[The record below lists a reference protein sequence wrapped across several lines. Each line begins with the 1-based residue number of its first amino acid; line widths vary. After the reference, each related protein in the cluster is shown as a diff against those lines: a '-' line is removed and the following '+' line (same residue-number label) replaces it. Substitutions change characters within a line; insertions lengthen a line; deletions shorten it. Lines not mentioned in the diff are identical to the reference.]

1 MTFEWQNYVIDK
13 RFIGKGSYSK
23 VYHGIHKETKV
34 EIALKKILFS
44 KLHDFVKDKIIS
56 EIHILQKLNHPHI
69 IKLYEYKFTGD
80 YLFLIT
86 EYCNGNDLQTWM
98 KSEHSITDKIII
110 MNQISNGLEYIHS
123 QHIMHR
129 DIKLE
134 NVLIHNGIVKLCDF
148 GFSIF
153 MKEDMCKTICGTPL
167 FMSPEL
173 LFYKPYSYDSDIWSL
188 GILFY
193 ILLFHVHPFGTLY
206 NIDDYRRLIQNEIHI
221 PTIQGYESLIDLI
234 KIMLSIQPE
243 ERPTI
248 KHIFLTLNKFVN
260 QSISTHELKQLENE
274 IEQELKQ
281 ELKQELE
288 HELKHELKQEL
299 KHESHIHQ
307 KKIIELEEHIFH
319 LEIKLKEKE
328 KETEKETEKKESYY
342 FCCCTDDD
350 DKVTGKGR
358 TNPGYE
364 QVKIETDYFT
374 PPDLNVTPD
383 LITPYL
389 NLTPNLKS
397 MPIPY
402 KKKASSY
409 SSTPSS
415 YSSTSSL
422 SEKFFAFF
430 SSPK

>member
-167 FMSPEL
+167 F
-173 LFYKPYSYDSDIWSL
+173 I
-188 GILFY
+188 
-193 ILLFHVHPFGTLY
+193 
-206 NIDDYRRLIQNEIHI
+206 
-221 PTIQGYESLIDLI
+221 
-234 KIMLSIQPE
+234 
-243 ERPTI
+243 
-248 KHIFLTLNKFVN
+248 
-260 QSISTHELKQLENE
+260 
-274 IEQELKQ
+274 
-281 ELKQELE
+281 
-288 HELKHELKQEL
+288 
-299 KHESHIHQ
+299 
-307 KKIIELEEHIFH
+307 
-319 LEIKLKEKE
+319 
-328 KETEKETEKKESYY
+328 
-342 FCCCTDDD
+342 
-350 DKVTGKGR
+350 
-358 TNPGYE
+358 
-364 QVKIETDYFT
+364 
-374 PPDLNVTPD
+374 
-383 LITPYL
+383 
-389 NLTPNLKS
+389 
-397 MPIPY
+397 
-402 KKKASSY
+402 
-409 SSTPSS
+409 
-415 YSSTSSL
+415 
-422 SEKFFAFF
+422 
-430 SSPK
+430 